1 MKMKKC
7 LQQMKLLNNEKG
19 IALVLVLI
27 VFVIISFLGLT
38 IMALAANNMKM
49 STGERNYQS
58 AYYIAESGVTSRMN
72 EISSKLNDVYGIAV
86 NGTDFF
92 NKVDGVMELGQE
104 KVYDNIFE
112 ESFSQKPVAKIKI
125 ERVPSDTII
134 SYTNDYKITSTG
146 TINNRS
152 RTVVKTF
159 HITWKPKST
168 VTIPANTVFFVKNN
182 FNVKN
187 YKITGSVGS
196 NGLITLQGGQASIT
210 GNKYNY
216 VGSTLNM
223 PAFPTFTPGTTNFED
238 TYLKMDRDRAFST
251 LKVNSNSTLIIDV
264 GNSNKNLVVDSLNL
278 LSYGK
283 IKINGSGK
291 LSIYAKNITMS
302 SGSVINTDGNIEK
315 LYMFLEGSGS
325 SLNQGIIYGSMYANN
340 TNLIVNNENGVQ
352 GHIIT
357 KGARIDITGTTINFP
372 KMIYAPNAIVYL
384 NASLSGA
391 IICSEISSSGNDDS
405 FKFEFVQINYDN
417 SPLYVDNGTGATPL
431 KDMITSD
438 PVREQ

>member
-1 MKMKKC
+1 MKKC
-7 LQQMKLLNNEKG
+7 LQQIKLLNNEKG

-72 EISSKLNDVYGIAV
+72 EISSKLTEVYGIAV

-92 NKVDGVMELGQE
+92 NKVDGVMELDQE
-104 KVYDNIFE
+104 KVYDNLFE

-125 ERVPSDTII
+125 ERVPNDTII

-196 NGLITLQGGQASIT
+196 NGIITLQGGQASIT

-216 VGSTLNM
+216 VGSSLDM

-264 GNSNKNLVVDSLNL
+264 GNSNKNLVVDSLSL

-325 SLNQGIIYGSMYANN
+325 SLNQGIIYGSIYANN

-357 KGARIDITGTTINFP
+357 NGARIDITGTTINFP
-372 KMIYAPNAIVYL
+372 KMIYAPSAIVYL

-391 IICSEISSSGNDDS
+391 IICNEISSSGNDDS

>member
-1 MKMKKC
+1 MKKC